1 MNNFVHDGQDGDKRD
16 EVTGQVTTDT
26 DADNGN

>member
-1 MNNFVHDGQDGDKRD
+1 MNNFVHDWQDEYKRD

-26 DADNGN
+26 DVDNGN